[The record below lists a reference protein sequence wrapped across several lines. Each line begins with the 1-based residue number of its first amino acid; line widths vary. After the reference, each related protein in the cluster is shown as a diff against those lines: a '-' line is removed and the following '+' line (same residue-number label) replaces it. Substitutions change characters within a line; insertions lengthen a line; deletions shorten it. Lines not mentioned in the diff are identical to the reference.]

1 MQFNL
6 EMDMECFTILSY
18 SAENVTIKHPFNK
31 SGKAVGEI
39 DSLKE
44 EIQSSFILSP
54 KTLIKDWVPQNIQH
68 LRKENLEDILS
79 LSPEVVLIGTG
90 SKLQFPEPE
99 LMSCFWE
106 AQIGV
111 EIMDTAAVC
120 RTYNILVN
128 EGRSTVAG
136 LIIDS

>member
-6 EMDMECFTILSY
+6 EMDMEYFTILGY
-18 SAENVTIKHPFNK
+18 SSENVTIKHPFDKNDEDFR
-31 SGKAVGEI
+31 GIE
-39 DSLKE
+39 SLRE

-54 KTLIKDWVPQNIQH
+54 KILIKDWAPQTIQH
-68 LRKENLEDILS
+68 LKKENLEDLLN

-90 SKLQFPEPE
+90 SKLQFPEME
-99 LMSCFWE
+99 IMSCFWE

-136 LIIDS
+136 LIID

>member
-18 SAENVTIKHPFNK
+18 STENITIKHPIDKNSNSEREF
-31 SGKAVGEI
+31 

-54 KTLIKDWVPQNIQH
+54 KTLIKDWAPQSIQH
-68 LRKENLEDILS
+68 LKKENLEDLLN

-90 SKLQFPEPE
+90 SKLQFPAPE
-99 LMSCFWE
+99 LMSYFWE

-136 LIIDS
+136 LIIN

>member
-18 SAENVTIKHPFNK
+18 SPENVTIKHPFAKN
-31 SGKAVGEI
+31 GTTGREI
-39 DSLKE
+39 DFLKE

-54 KTLIKDWVPQNIQH
+54 KTLIKDWAPQTIQH
-68 LRKENLEDILS
+68 LRKENLEDLLN

-136 LIIDS
+136 IIIN

>member
-18 SAENVTIKHPFNK
+18 STENITIKHPFAKN
-31 SGKAVGEI
+31 GTAEREI

-54 KTLIKDWVPQNIQH
+54 KTLIKDWAPQTIQH
-68 LRKENLEDILS
+68 LRKENLEDL
-79 LSPEVVLIGTG
+79 LNLCPEVVLIGTG

-99 LMSCFWE
+99 IMSCFWD

-111 EIMDTAAVC
+111 EIMDTTAVC

-136 LIIDS
+136 LIIN